1 MVKVSINVALYTR
14 NSLLYLTES
23 IVTLY
28 ENTDI
33 CAMTRLL
40 PSKFYSFYSFLLLF
54 MITLTQCDTP
64 SRSEDEKRLHSS
76 NEDQMF
82 KEVMRIH
89 DEAMARMGELHRV
102 KKGLEKLKVEIVG
115 QEEIEKEITL
125 AIEKIDAADEGMFE
139 WMAAF
144 KDPRSLSDKS
154 QVTRSLEAE
163 LDKVRK
169 VAEAIDRSI
178 QTGDSLILNNK

>member
-1 MVKVSINVALYTR
+1 MIKVSISVSRYIR
-14 NSLLYLTES
+14 KSLLYLAES
-23 IVTLY
+23 IVPLY

-33 CAMTRLL
+33 CEMTRIL
-40 PSKFYSFYSFLLLF
+40 PRKFYSFDSFLLLL
-54 MITLTQCDTP
+54 MITLIQCDTP
-64 SRSEDEKRLHSS
+64 SRPEEEKRSHPS

-82 KEVMRIH
+82 TEVMRIH

-102 KKGLEKLKVEIVG
+102 KKGLEELKLEMNGKED
-115 QEEIEKEITL
+115 IEKEITL
-125 AIEKIDAADEGMFE
+125 TIEKIDAADEGMFE

-154 QVTRSLEAE
+154 QVTRALEAE

-178 QTGDSLILNNK
+178 QTGDSLIVINK